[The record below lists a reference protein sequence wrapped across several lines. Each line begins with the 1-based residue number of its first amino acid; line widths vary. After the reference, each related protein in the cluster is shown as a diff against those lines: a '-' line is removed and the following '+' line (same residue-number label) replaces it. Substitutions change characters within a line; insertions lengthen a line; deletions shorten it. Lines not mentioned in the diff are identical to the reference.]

1 MKWKEKK
8 KVQIQDYNLDLTTWD
23 EYEVLQTFT
32 CSILATLNSL
42 NVNQQKKN
50 LKDQLPQEEI
60 KITKLEGLSS

>member
-1 MKWKEKK
+1 MERKEKK

-42 NVNQQKKN
+42 NVNQQKKPKRPASTGGN
-50 LKDQLPQEEI
+50 KNNQTRRP
-60 KITKLEGLSS
+60 